1 MSKQSAFNIVPTAEE
16 RKERQNE
23 LKGKALVIHTDDTLK
38 TLKKLKMMGTSDV
51 AFSMIHDVMMLS
63 VFNDKE
69 MNQQMLLWKDL
80 AKKGKLEV
88 LECNNITRT
97 IHGKEYYFMTVNP
110 IGQNANFDPIGLA
123 IGFLVN
129 GYIYGFRR
137 EVNRDAVFNYI
148 KKQMKKEKKEEKEE
162 KE

>member
-1 MSKQSAFNIVPTAEE
+1 MSAFAYTPTTEE
-16 RKERQNE
+16 RKKRQNE
-23 LKGKALVIHTDDTLK
+23 LKGKALIIHKDDTLK
-38 TLKKLKMMGTSDV
+38 TLKKLKMMGTTDV

-80 AKKGKLEV
+80 IKRGKLEV
-88 LECNNITRT
+88 LECNNITRE
-97 IHGKEYYFMTVNP
+97 IHGKQYYFLTVTP
-110 IGQNANFDPIGLA
+110 IGQDANFDPIGLA

-137 EVNRDAVFNYI
+137 EANRDAVFNYL
-148 KKQMKKEKKEEKEE
+148 KKQMKKTQTEEKQ
-162 KE
+162 